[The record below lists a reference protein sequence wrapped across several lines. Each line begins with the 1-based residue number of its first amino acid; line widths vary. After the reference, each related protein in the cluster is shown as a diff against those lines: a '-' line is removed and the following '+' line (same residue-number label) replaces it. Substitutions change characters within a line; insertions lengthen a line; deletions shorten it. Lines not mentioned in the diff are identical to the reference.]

1 MIEFQNV
8 SFTYKGADKPALTD
22 INLKIN
28 KGEIV
33 LITGPSSAG
42 KTTLCRAMNGLI
54 PELFKGE
61 MHGKVIVADQYSTT
75 DYDITQLSKIVG
87 LMFQDPD
94 SQLLCPTV
102 LEELAFGPEN
112 YGVPVEEIQKR
123 IDSLLE
129 ACRLQNVLEKN
140 PHALSGGQQQAVAL
154 ASVLTMQT
162 PVLVLDEPT
171 SNIDPIGSETF
182 LRLIKDIAKSLNLTV
197 IIVEHKIEELA
208 SFVDRL
214 IVMDEGKIILDG
226 DPQEVLKKVELMDD
240 IGLNVPDVTL
250 LAAKMKSQGFPI
262 NTLPLNIEEAVEIL
276 EPFANTVREQEKR
289 PPVNEQNIPIIEAK
303 NVEHRYPDGTLAL
316 KGINLKIY
324 EGEMVAIL
332 GQNGS
337 GKTTF
342 SKHLNGILKST
353 GGSLKVYGKEAS
365 TYKFH
370 ELSRLVGY
378 VFQDP
383 DAQIFKSKVREE
395 IAYGPKNMG
404 YKDEEVA
411 QMVDDVAE
419 KLEIRHLL
427 DSNPFFI
434 SKGDKQR
441 IAVASV
447 MAMRPK
453 VLILD
458 EPTTGQDFK
467 RSKEIMDLT
476 MKLNEEGI
484 TILVITHSMNLA
496 VEYAKRV
503 VVFRQGEVLLN
514 GTAKDVF
521 QQQHVLQSAMLK
533 PPQITQFAQRLAHKG
548 ISGEILTVEEM
559 MPYFSL
565 TKIAINQ

>member
-28 KGEIV
+28 KGEIM

-565 TKIAINQ
+565 TKMAINQ

>member
-303 NVEHRYPDGTLAL
+303 NVEHRYPNGTLAL

-565 TKIAINQ
+565 TKMAINQ

>member
-8 SFTYKGADKPALTD
+8 SFTYKGAEKPALKE

-42 KTTLCRAMNGLI
+42 KTTLCQAMNGLI

-61 MHGKVIVADQYSTT
+61 MDGQVIIADQYSTK

-112 YGVPVEEIQKR
+112 YSVPVEEIQKR

-154 ASVLTMQT
+154 ASVLTMQP

-171 SNIDPIGSETF
+171 SNIDPLGSETF
-182 LRLIKDIAKSLNLTV
+182 LRLIKDIAKSLQLTV

-214 IVMDEGKIILDG
+214 VVMDEGKIILDG
-226 DPQEVLKKVELMDD
+226 APREVLKKVELMGE

-250 LAAKMKSQGFPI
+250 LAAKMKNQGCPI
-262 NTLPLNIEEAVEIL
+262 EVMPLNVEEAIEIL
-276 EPFANTVREQEKR
+276 EPFAITVREQVKKLQ
-289 PPVNEQNIPIIEAK
+289 VKEQTNPIIKAK
-303 NVEHRYPDGTLAL
+303 GLEHRYPDGTLAL
-316 KGINLKIY
+316 RGIDLTVH

-342 SKHLNGILKST
+342 SKHLNGILKAT
-353 GGSLKVYGKEAS
+353 GGSLEVFGKEAS
-365 TYKFH
+365 SYKFH

-383 DAQIFKSKVREE
+383 DAQIFKSKVRDE

-404 YKDEEVA
+404 YKEEEIA
-411 QMVDDVAE
+411 QLIEDVSD

-427 DSNPFFI
+427 DTNPFFI

-476 MKLNEEGI
+476 MKLHQEGI
-484 TILVITHSMNLA
+484 TILAITHSMNLA

-503 VVFRQGEVLLN
+503 IVFRQGEVLLN
-514 GTAKDVF
+514 GTPKEVF
-521 QQQHVLQSAMLK
+521 QQHHVLQSAMLK
-533 PPQITQFAQRLAHKG
+533 PPQITQFAQRMDHKG
-548 ISGEILTVEEM
+548 IPGSILTVDEM
-559 MPYFSL
+559 LPYFMM
-565 TKIAINQ
+565 TKMAINQ